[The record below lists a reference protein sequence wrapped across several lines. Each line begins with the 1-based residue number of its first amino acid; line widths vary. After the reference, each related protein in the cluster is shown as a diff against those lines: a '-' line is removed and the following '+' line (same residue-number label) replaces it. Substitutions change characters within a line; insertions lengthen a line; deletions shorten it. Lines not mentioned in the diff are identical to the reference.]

1 LLVVGDWHYAGRGVL
16 GGSTM
21 PEPLLLTVP
30 QVMDRLQVG
39 KHAVYQL
46 IRTQRS
52 GRSASVGPAASRPP
66 L

>member
-1 LLVVGDWHYAGRGVL
+1 
-16 GGSTM
+16 M

-46 IRTQRS
+46 IRTQRLGS
-52 GRSASVGPAASRPP
+52 VCIGRSRRIPTTALHTYLESITGEVR
-66 L
+66 